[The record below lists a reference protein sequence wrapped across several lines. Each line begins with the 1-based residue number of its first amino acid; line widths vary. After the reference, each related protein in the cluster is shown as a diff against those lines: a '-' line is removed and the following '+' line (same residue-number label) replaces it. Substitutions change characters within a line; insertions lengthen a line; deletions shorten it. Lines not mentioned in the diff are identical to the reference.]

1 MSDKTEAPTP
11 HRIAEAREKGDIA
24 KSMEINAALALLASF
39 WLLRG
44 TATGV
49 AQTMGDLMKSTFTQL
64 PAGELT
70 MDAVGSMGFGVGWKA
85 LLSFAPFVLG
95 LLAVGVVANVVQTG
109 GLFVPGLA
117 APNLQRLNPIA
128 GLQRIFSRRGVV
140 EMGKAL
146 LKVLLVGWVV
156 YGVLKDQMPRL
167 LGISGTDLHAGVAML
182 ADAAFGLGARAALAY
197 LMLAAADY
205 RYQRQQW
212 TNKLKMSRQDVID
225 EAKRTEGDPL
235 LRARIR
241 QQQRRMA
248 RQRMMDKVPK
258 ANVVI
263 INPTHLAVALA
274 YDRSKMSAPKVVA
287 KGAMRIAERIVEI
300 ARANGVPV
308 IQNIP
313 LARALFAGVQID
325 QEIPPALYQAAA
337 EVLAFVF
344 SLRKKSGVRSQN
356 SEVRNQQSAVRV
368 QNTGAGS

>member
-11 HRIAEAREKGDIA
+11 RRIAEAREKGSIA
-24 KSMEINAALALLASF
+24 KSMEVNAALALLAGF

-44 TATGV
+44 AATGL

-64 PAGELT
+64 PSGELT
-70 MDAVGSMGFGVGWKA
+70 MDAVGSLGLSVGWKA
-85 LLSFAPFVLG
+85 LRSFAPFVLG
-95 LLAVGVVANVVQTG
+95 LLGVGIVANVTQTG
-109 GLFVPGLA
+109 GLFMPGLA

-128 GLQRIFSRRGVV
+128 GLQRLFSPRGVV

-156 YGVLKDQMPRL
+156 YGTLKDQMPRL
-167 LGISGTDLHAGVAML
+167 IGIAGTDLHAGVAML

-197 LMLAAADY
+197 LILATVDY
-205 RYQRQQW
+205 WYQRRQW
-212 TNKLKMSRQDVID
+212 MNGLKMSRQDVVE

-241 QQQRRMA
+241 QQQRRLA

-263 INPTHLAVALA
+263 VNPTHLAVALA

-344 SLRKKSGVRSQN
+344 SLRKKP
-356 SEVRNQQSAVRV
+356 EVGSRQSAV
-368 QNTGAGS
+368 GSQQPAVGS